1 MPTDRIK
8 QLQQF
13 YEEDPRDP
21 FNLYALALEYLKSD
35 ATKSIQFFETLLL
48 NHPDYLPTYYHAAKL
63 YQETGDRERAIKV
76 FEDGISLAR
85 KVNNPKALRELQ
97 SAYDEM
103 MFD

>member
-13 YEEDPRDP
+13 YEEDPSDP
-21 FNLYALALEYLKSD
+21 FNVYALALEYLKSD
-35 ATKSIQFFETLLL
+35 ATKSIQFFEMLLL

-63 YQETGDRERAIKV
+63 YQEIGDRERAIKV